1 MPKLSKFKEE
11 IIYKI
16 GLGQSQFRPY
26 GLQVRT
32 CQSLI
37 KIGLAFQLDEGGI
50 VLTND
55 GFIEWSRIRKEKEQC
70 TT

>member
-1 MPKLSKFKEE
+1 MPKLSKFQET

-16 GLGQSQFRPY
+16 GPGQSPFRPY

-37 KIGLAFQLDEGGI
+37 NIGLAFRLDDGGI

-55 GFIEWSRIRKEKEQC
+55 GVIEWSRIEKEKQKC
-70 TT
+70 DT